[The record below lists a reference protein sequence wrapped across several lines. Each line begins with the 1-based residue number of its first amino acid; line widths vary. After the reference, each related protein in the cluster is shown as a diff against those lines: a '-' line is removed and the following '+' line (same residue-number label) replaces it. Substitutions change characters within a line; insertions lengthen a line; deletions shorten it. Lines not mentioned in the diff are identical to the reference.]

1 MSKMGILK
9 LKSYIEKTGLIV
21 QTNIRNMSSIVIDG
35 YALCYKLHLGV
46 ESGDYW
52 QFYEKVIAFLSGLNR
67 EIEVYVV
74 IDGVDYENRKME
86 TSRRRDMQ
94 RFRRLWHFDP
104 QVKHSDFEIV
114 ISFMAKTVF
123 IDAVCDSSVKYFVA
137 DGEADRDV
145 VSLANHLHCPV
156 FGSDSDYFIF
166 NIEGG
171 YIPIDDATSGVT
183 DLHGVVPC
191 FNYHSFDSA
200 YKLSSDARLLIP
212 YCVGN
217 DFHDSNALP
226 ELQIKQHASVG
237 NVVSKLVGGVKFDN
251 FRNRVAE
258 DYKFY
263 RVDPHS
269 FEELSQ
275 SRFLS
280 GPLVPE
286 WVVKQFK
293 EGQFSHISMRFLA
306 SKIWTYTIAIEDVT
320 KESASE
326 VTNTVFPYIAGALL
340 SLETSQA
347 PPVRVCRKPK
357 STVYEFNEVALLDT
371 HRNILGSFNLL
382 NIRECPLEVREMI
395 LLQVFHCESVC
406 ETLRKI
412 PDKLKLAVV
421 ASRCWL
427 KSTIDDSIDHRFK
440 AFILALVFCFHTCY
454 SRSKFKIP
462 PNENKMGR
470 LRRTHYLAQWECMMH
485 LVIDFNQILG
495 CPFPYTS
502 LGHLFSMTV
511 FLNLLKFEPDRLY
524 SKLDE
529 EDRYIY
535 YIYYAITKEL
545 LPDAPV
551 EPVRQAHAVRLQYS
565 IPTQNRF
572 ASLSNFVD

>member
-1 MSKMGILK
+1 MGIPK
-9 LKSYIEKTGLIV
+9 LTSYIKKTDLIV

-46 ESGDYW
+46 ESGDYC
-52 QFYEKVIAFLSGLNR
+52 QFYEKVTTFLSGLNR

-86 TSRRRDMQ
+86 TDRRRDVQ
-94 RFRRLWHFDP
+94 RLQKLWRVDSRVEELSP
-104 QVKHSDFEIV
+104 YEIV

-123 IDAVCDSSVKYFVA
+123 MDAVCDSSVKYFVA

-145 VSLANHLHCPV
+145 VSLANHLRCPV

-171 YIPIDDATSGVT
+171 YIPIDDGRGGVT
-183 DLHGVVPC
+183 NLHGVVPC

-200 YKLSSDARLLIP
+200 YNLSSDARLLIP

-217 DFHDSNALP
+217 DFHGSNALP
-226 ELQIKQHASVG
+226 ELQIEQDSSVG
-237 NVVSKLVGGVKFDN
+237 NVVSKLAGRVNFDD
-251 FRNRVAE
+251 FQNRVAE

-280 GPLVPE
+280 GFNPLVPE
-286 WVVKQFK
+286 WVVMQFK
-293 EGQFSHISMRFLA
+293 VGQFSHISMRFLA
-306 SKIWTYTIAIEDVT
+306 SKDTKTWKYTIAIEDVT

-340 SLETSQA
+340 SLEKCQT
-347 PPVRVCRKPK
+347 PPVRVYRKPK
-357 STVYEFNEVALLDT
+357 SFEFEANEVALSDR

-382 NIRECPLEVREMI
+382 NIRDCPSEVREMI
-395 LLQVFHCESVC
+395 LLQVFHCKSVC
-406 ETLRKI
+406 KTLRKI
-412 PDKLKLAVV
+412 PDELKLAVV

-427 KSTIDDSIDHRFK
+427 KSVIHSIDHQFK

-454 SRSKFKIP
+454 SRSEFQIP
-462 PNENKMGR
+462 LILNQMGR
-470 LRRTHYLAQWECMMH
+470 PRRIHHLAQWERMMH

-495 CPFPYTS
+495 SPFPYTS
-502 LGHLFSMTV
+502 LGHLFSTTV
-511 FLNLLKFEPDRLY
+511 FLNFFTSQPDFLY

-529 EDRYIY
+529 EGRDMYD
-535 YIYYAITKEL
+535 AITKKL
-545 LPDAPV
+545 LPGAPV
-551 EPVRQAHAVRLQYS
+551 EPVRQAQVVRAPRPQA
-565 IPTQNRF
+565 IVTQNRF
-572 ASLSNFVD
+572 AQLS

>member
-1 MSKMGILK
+1 MGIPK
-9 LKSYIEKTGLIV
+9 LTSYIKKTDLIV

-46 ESGDYW
+46 ESGDYC
-52 QFYEKVIAFLSGLNR
+52 QFYEKVTTFLSGLNR

-86 TSRRRDMQ
+86 TDRRRDVQ
-94 RFRRLWHFDP
+94 RLQKLWRVDSRVEELSP
-104 QVKHSDFEIV
+104 YEIV

-123 IDAVCDSSVKYFVA
+123 MDAVCDSSVKYFVA

-145 VSLANHLHCPV
+145 VSLANHLRCPV

-171 YIPIDDATSGVT
+171 YIPIDDGRGGVT
-183 DLHGVVPC
+183 NLHGVVPC

-200 YKLSSDARLLIP
+200 YNLSSDARLLIP

-217 DFHDSNALP
+217 DFHGSNALP
-226 ELQIKQHASVG
+226 ELQIEQDSSVG
-237 NVVSKLVGGVKFDN
+237 NVVSKLAGRVNFDD
-251 FRNRVAE
+251 FQNRVAE

-280 GPLVPE
+280 GFNPLVPE
-286 WVVKQFK
+286 WVVMQFK
-293 EGQFSHISMRFLA
+293 VGQFSHISMRFLA
-306 SKIWTYTIAIEDVT
+306 SKDTKTWKYTIAIEDVT

-340 SLETSQA
+340 SLEKCQT
-347 PPVRVCRKPK
+347 PPVRVYRKPK
-357 STVYEFNEVALLDT
+357 SFEFEANEVALSDR

-382 NIRECPLEVREMI
+382 NIRDCPSEVREMI
-395 LLQVFHCESVC
+395 LLQVFHCKSVC
-406 ETLRKI
+406 KTLRKI
-412 PDKLKLAVV
+412 PDELKLAVV

-427 KSTIDDSIDHRFK
+427 KSVIHSIDHQFK

-454 SRSKFKIP
+454 SRSRSEFEIP
-462 PNENKMGR
+462 PNEMGR
-470 LRRTHYLAQWECMMH
+470 LRRIHHLAQWECMMH

-495 CPFPYTS
+495 SPFPYTS
-502 LGHLFSMTV
+502 LGHLFSTTV
-511 FLNLLKFEPDRLY
+511 FLNFFTSQPDFLY

-529 EDRYIY
+529 EGRDMYD
-535 YIYYAITKEL
+535 AITKKL
-545 LPDAPV
+545 LPGAPV
-551 EPVRQAHAVRLQYS
+551 EPVRQAQVVRAPRPQA
-565 IPTQNRF
+565 IVTQNRF
-572 ASLSNFVD
+572 AQLS